1 MITSAIAF
9 LALYMLTWPAFI
21 TLLILGILFEHN
33 GARGWAVFSAL
44 VTMVVSYFFF
54 GIPLTTVLL
63 GAAAYVAIG
72 VVWSFFRYKRHVN
85 EVVERNKESSRS
97 AKDRALEALHP
108 KAMLSTITAWILV
121 WPFSLVENFVGDIIN
136 GIQLLVQKVFR
147 SIYHKIYDSAVSKL
161 SE

>member
-21 TLLILGILFEHN
+21 ALIILGILFEHN

-63 GAAAYVAIG
+63 SAAAYVAIG

-85 EVVERNKESSRS
+85 EVVERNKESSR
-97 AKDRALEALHP
+97 ATKDRALDALHP